1 MEQLC
6 PPGAETTPLVTFAL
20 VAYEQVVRQMVPW
33 LDAGFG
39 HMCTGRALC
48 AHVHTSRALC
58 AHVYWAVLGLGT
70 CALAGRPYGSLV
82 QRSAGA
88 STDGWDGDSGSGERG
103 EGRMPKRA
111 CSGHMCTRYILFVQS
126 EPSALIRGY

>member
-6 PPGAETTPLVTFAL
+6 PPRAETTPLVTFAP
-20 VAYEQVVRQMVPW
+20 VAYEQVVRQMVRW

-48 AHVHTSRALC
+48 AHVH
-58 AHVYWAVLGLGT
+58 WAVLGLGT
-70 CALAGRPYGSLV
+70 CALAGRPCGSLV

-88 STDGWDGDSGSGERG
+88 STDGWDGDFGDSEERG
-103 EGRMPKRA
+103 GCQSARVLDTCA
-111 CSGHMCTRYILFVQS
+111 LVIFFLFNQNQ
-126 EPSALIRGY
+126 AL